1 MYLFEKRQNIVNL
14 RLLLKGYIEITQF
27 FDYELKYLMMSK
39 IMSFTSGKFGLMW
52 WAGMS
57 GRGCIDPDSVF
68 DLSYNSKPLKN
79 ILELYK
85 AKSIF

>member
-1 MYLFEKRQNIVNL
+1 
-14 RLLLKGYIEITQF
+14 
-27 FDYELKYLMMSK
+27 MMSK